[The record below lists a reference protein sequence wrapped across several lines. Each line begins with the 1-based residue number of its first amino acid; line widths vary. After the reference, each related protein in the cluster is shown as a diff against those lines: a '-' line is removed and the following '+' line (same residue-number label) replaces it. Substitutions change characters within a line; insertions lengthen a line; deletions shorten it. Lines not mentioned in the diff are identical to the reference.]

1 LLIADNKQDVSL
13 NVFTSSSFDKINEF
27 EKKKSH
33 LDNLSAV
40 KLDFDKLKLLND
52 KFISQESILGKLKN
66 TFIRSFG
73 KIEKDLS
80 EQTAPDSLLSIS
92 IRTLE
97 TKINTTL
104 KNERDNLISDRATLV
119 AQRTNAEN
127 ANKDFLQQLQEL
139 IDYEPAD
146 DHLLYQGL
154 LTKAADQE
162 KQKTGLE
169 AQITQLERSQF
180 SLQEV
185 EKSIRDLENDIAKK
199 EQAIG
204 QYDNLLY
211 QNMSTDPEI
220 VKKVFNYLSNDVARL
235 DKSKIARAITLADLP
250 MTLFDGQIDTSSIN
264 LVLPPSIKELQ
275 EEVSTKNKELSE
287 KKIQLD
293 TLNNRDTLQ
302 GKIDLL
308 KKDILSLDTL
318 LTKIRNKPALLQKKA
333 DNELLINVTLRKAIS
348 EATINI
354 DEKDSQIEK
363 EKKVLELKKHEKDR
377 YETELKKYKSQ
388 YQEITGRT
396 DIYEIEEIVD
406 EPFEQLYEKFHGIY
420 ESFRITKDNRKDLKD
435 SINIRLKKDIQ
446 DIKHFIR
453 EVEEEIANI
462 PQMDKVIS
470 NLLDTLSFEI
480 GSPTFT
486 FLTQFNDFKSFVYKS
501 YNGKLAEYPVSN
513 IQQVK
518 VKIHENE
525 DLIKDLDKVSKLK
538 FSNGLDF
545 DNAYLDGKRALER
558 QLAENKGKP
567 IEIYELFTIKVE
579 ITKVTGETEEIDL
592 SKQVQSRGTN
602 IVLKLYLFLNI

>member
-1 LLIADNKQDVSL
+1 MLIADNKQDVSL